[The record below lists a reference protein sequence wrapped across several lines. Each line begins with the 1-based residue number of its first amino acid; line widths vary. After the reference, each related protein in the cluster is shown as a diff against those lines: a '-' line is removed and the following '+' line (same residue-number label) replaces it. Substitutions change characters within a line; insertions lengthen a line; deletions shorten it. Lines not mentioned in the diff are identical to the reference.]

1 MAKSNC
7 ISSDHTKSRIIQQ
20 KLRRYLASFDG
31 KGREFDEVVNKL
43 FDSLYHD
50 DFTYTKDEEGE
61 VMNRDEFKQLHA
73 AILAKDNKIDLVS
86 FHQLHS
92 NTYDVKFSRLVTS
105 SQDNYNIIRQII
117 TVRDHK
123 IIHTKNVKDASLSHI
138 DIVDIDELV
147 LPQPPTKIYV
157 DEYIV
162 SAHDAVVK
170 PFICT
175 TKDVVVKNCKRVD
188 PNTVRQAATDVQ
200 SNMHMPNMQ
209 YFSSSSC
216 TV

>member
-1 MAKSNC
+1 MSNANC
-7 ISSDHTKSRIIQQ
+7 IPSDHTKSRIIQQ
-20 KLRRYLASFDG
+20 KLRRYLALFDG

-50 DFTYTKDEEGE
+50 DFTYTKDDEGE
-61 VMNRDEFKQLHA
+61 VMNRNEFKQLHA

-105 SQDNYNIIRQII
+105 SQDGYNIIRQII

-123 IIHTKNVKDASLSHI
+123 IIHTKNVKDASSLPSHI
-138 DIVDIDELV
+138 DIDELV

-162 SAHDAVVK
+162 SAHDTIVK
-170 PFICT
+170 PFICIT
-175 TKDVVVKNCKRVD
+175 HDVIVKNCKRVD
-188 PNTVRQAATDVQ
+188 PNTVKQAATDVIQ
-200 SNMHMPNMQ
+200 SNMQ

>member
-1 MAKSNC
+1 MSNANC

-43 FDSLYHD
+43 FHSLYHN

-61 VMNRDEFKQLHA
+61 VMNRNEFKQLHA

-92 NTYDVKFSRLVTS
+92 NTYDVKFSRLVTN
-105 SQDNYNIIRQII
+105 SQDSYNIIRQII

-123 IIHTKNVKDASLSHI
+123 IIHTKNVKDTSTLSSHI
-138 DIVDIDELV
+138 DIDELV
-147 LPQPPTKIYV
+147 PQPPTKIYV

-162 SAHDAVVK
+162 SVHDTVVK

-175 TKDVVVKNCKRVD
+175 THDVVVKNCKRVD
-188 PNTVRQAATDVQ
+188 PNTVRQAATDIQ
-200 SNMHMPNMQ
+200 SNMHMQ

>member
-1 MAKSNC
+1 MSKANC

-43 FDSLYHD
+43 FDSLYHH
-50 DFTYTKDEEGE
+50 DFTYTKDEEGK
-61 VMNRDEFKQLHA
+61 VMNRNEFKQLHA

-86 FHQLHS
+86 FHQLHP

-105 SQDNYNIIRQII
+105 SQDNYNISRQII

-123 IIHTKNVKDASLSHI
+123 IIHTKNVKDTSTLPPQI
-138 DIVDIDELV
+138 DIDKLV

-162 SAHDAVVK
+162 SAHDAVFK
-170 PFICT
+170 PFIRKT
-175 TKDVVVKNCKRVD
+175 NDVVVKNCKRVD

-209 YFSSSSC
+209 YFSSSS
-216 TV
+216 VRL

>member
-1 MAKSNC
+1 MSKANC

-50 DFTYTKDEEGE
+50 DFTYTKDKEGK
-61 VMNRDEFKQLHA
+61 VMNRNEFKQLHA

-175 TKDVVVKNCKRVD
+175 TKDVLVKNCKRVD
-188 PNTVRQAATDVQ
+188 
-200 SNMHMPNMQ
+200 
-209 YFSSSSC
+209 C
-216 TV
+216 

>member
-1 MAKSNC
+1 MSKNNC

-61 VMNRDEFKQLHA
+61 VMNRNEFKQLHA

-92 NTYDVKFSRLVTS
+92 NTYDVKFSRLDTS
-105 SQDNYNIIRQII
+105 
-117 TVRDHK
+117 
-123 IIHTKNVKDASLSHI
+123 
-138 DIVDIDELV
+138 
-147 LPQPPTKIYV
+147 
-157 DEYIV
+157 
-162 SAHDAVVK
+162 
-170 PFICT
+170 
-175 TKDVVVKNCKRVD
+175 
-188 PNTVRQAATDVQ
+188 
-200 SNMHMPNMQ
+200 
-209 YFSSSSC
+209 
-216 TV
+216 